1 MAVTIYFYHAR
12 DLGHSCLNK
21 LKGKIT
27 CEKIIFTK
35 YTRMWMMPLEHTI
48 SLDVGS
54 YINTIIA
61 LRQWEDSSAED
72 HFIVRFE
79 NHDGVKFS
87 LKYKKPNYNCAGYCD
102 GDSDDFRTIGYGYPE
117 NEVKPMGK
125 HDLNRLLHQGV
136 TVPHQSENDDH
147 HHSLSHFIAMTSEA
161 ARYRLVT
168 AQYVLVLV
176 LDSKLVD
183 FKVLHKHLFK
193 KYNKRRS
200 HTNMI
205 RNNDSHYCA
214 DFGSGPITVRDIT
227 SHMDTRHGVSEDKI
241 NHLKEWAQDVIKAD
255 ALVRRLTD
263 TNLATVHR
271 RFMLKRWLF
280 DRSDEYQAL
289 MEEAG
294 LI

>member
-1 MAVTIYFYHAR
+1 
-12 DLGHSCLNK
+12 
-21 LKGKIT
+21 
-27 CEKIIFTK
+27 
-35 YTRMWMMPLEHTI
+35 MPLEQRI
-48 SLDVGS
+48 SLDVGN

-61 LRQWEDSSAED
+61 LRQWEDSPTED
-72 HFIVRFE
+72 HFIIRFE
-79 NHDGVKFS
+79 NSNGVKFS
-87 LKYKKPNYNCAGYCD
+87 LKYKKPNYKCTEYCD

-117 NEVKPMGK
+117 NEVNPMGK
-125 HDLNRLLHQGV
+125 HDLNRLLNQGV
-136 TVPHQSENDDH
+136 TALHQSENEDH

-168 AQYVLVLV
+168 AQYVLILA
-176 LDSKLVD
+176 LESKLVD
-183 FKVLHKHLFK
+183 FKDLHEHLFK

-205 RNNDSHYCA
+205 RNNDNHYCA
-214 DFGSGPITVRDIT
+214 DFGSGPITVRDI
-227 SHMDTRHGVSEDKI
+227 SDHMDTRHGVSDDKI
-241 NHLKEWAQDVIKAD
+241 KRLKEWAQDVIKAD

-280 DRSDEYQAL
+280 ERSDDYQKL